1 MSGADVAA
9 TAGSSWVR
17 CGRPAP
23 KSPRVH
29 ALSPGSGG
37 DGRTAFPVT
46 YEAMPTNVPE
56 RFNAAAFFVDRHL
69 EEGRGGRI
77 AFRYLGQTIT
87 YADVADR
94 ANRFGKALLGLGV
107 DIENRVVLALSDTP
121 EFATAFWGAIK
132 IGAVAVPVSTTLGAA
147 EYEFL
152 LNDSR
157 ARAVVADEALAPV
170 LTSIRAGCPFLKHLI
185 VAEPARAGTLVAG
198 GPRPADALAA
208 ASPPAAATRTA
219 TDILSLDAVVD
230 GASAH
235 LEPAPTQ
242 KDDVAYWGYT
252 SGSTGRPK
260 AALHAHQDFVHAAE
274 LVGMQVFGLGPEDLV
289 FSASKLYFA
298 FGLGNSLYFPA
309 RVAAASVLY
318 PNRLDAER
326 AFEVIARER
335 PTVFLAVPTLYARM
349 LHAVDDAGA
358 RHDLSSLRLCVS
370 SGEALP
376 PAIFHAW
383 KARFGHEL
391 IDVVG
396 STEALHDFIAT
407 RPGRARPGAAG
418 QVIPGFEARLVDD
431 LGNPVIPGSVG
442 HLLIKGETTALSYWN
457 RREQTRRTMLG
468 EWLRTGDMFYE
479 DSDRYFHFCGRSDD
493 MLKVGAMWVSPVE
506 IEARLTDHPAVL
518 EAGVIGR
525 PDGDGLVKPHAFVV
539 LNMGVSPSKALDAEL
554 REFVRARLGGYKSP
568 GSIEFVSDLP
578 KTSTGKIQRFLLRA
592 RS

>member
-1 MSGADVAA
+1 
-9 TAGSSWVR
+9 
-17 CGRPAP
+17 
-23 KSPRVH
+23 
-29 ALSPGSGG
+29 
-37 DGRTAFPVT
+37 
-46 YEAMPTNVPE
+46 MPTNVPE

-94 ANRFGKALLGLGV
+94 ANRFGNALLSLGV

-132 IGAVAVPVSTTLGAA
+132 IGAVAVPVSAALGAA

-157 ARAVVADEALAPV
+157 ARAVVADEALMPV
-170 LTSIRAGCPFLKHLI
+170 LTSVRAGCPFLKHLI
-185 VAEPARAGTLVAG
+185 VAGSARAGTLVASA
-198 GPRPADALAA
+198 PRLADALAA
-208 ASPPAAATRTA
+208 AGPAAADR
-219 TDILSLDAVVD
+219 LSLDALVG

-235 LEPAPTQ
+235 LNPAPTQ

-260 AALHAHQDFVHAAE
+260 AAVHAHQDFVHAAE
-274 LVGMQVFGLGPEDLV
+274 LVGVQMFGLGPEDLV

-309 RVAAASVLY
+309 RVAAASVLC
-318 PNRLDAER
+318 PDRLDAER

-349 LHAVDDAGA
+349 LHVDDAGA

-383 KARFGHEL
+383 RARFGHEL

-442 HLLIKGETTALSYWN
+442 HLLIKGATTALSYWN
-457 RREQTRRTMLG
+457 RRDQTRRTMLG

-479 DSDRYFHFCGRSDD
+479 DSDGYFHFCGRSDD

-539 LNMGVSPSKALDAEL
+539 LNSGVSPSEALDAEL
-554 REFVRARLGGYKSP
+554 CEFVRARLGGYKSP
-568 GSIEFVSDLP
+568 RSIEFVTDLP

-592 RS
+592 RG